1 MPTKLKGRT
10 TPAAVAGKNGYSLI
24 SSKKF
29 RQMYAALLQCELLE
43 ERLGGLLLN
52 GTGSAIA
59 AAVGLT
65 LDLEREDTIVL
76 SPRTLG
82 AGLVKGV
89 PVSTL
94 TNHASAALSNGA
106 AFTFGEVNAFK
117 PPSSSASVHAGLA
130 TGAALAYKMAKNRGI
145 AMAFIEG
152 GAAAL
157 KECREALELASK
169 HKLPVLY
176 VVQTGL
182 DRSDEKLLARLAAL
196 FPVITVDA
204 HDVVAIYRVAQESIA
219 RARDGG
225 PTLIVCVPS
234 ASDGAPA
241 NAVSNLEKY
250 LSGKKLF
257 EGSWKEEALAQMSAE
272 LGRGL
277 SSSV

>member
-1 MPTKLKGRT
+1 MPTKLNGRAT
-10 TPAAVAGKNGYSLI
+10 SAAVAGKNGYSLI

-29 RQMYAALLQCELLE
+29 RQIYAALLRCELLE

-76 SPRTLG
+76 SPRSLV

-89 PVSTL
+89 PISTL
-94 TNHASAALSNGA
+94 TNHAGALLNGA

-145 AMAFIEG
+145 AVAFIEG
-152 GAAAL
+152 SAAAL

-176 VVQTGL
+176 VVQTEL

-196 FPVITVDA
+196 FPVIAVDA
-204 HDVVAIYRVAQESIA
+204 HDVVAIYRVAQESIS

-225 PTLIVCVPS
+225 PTLIVCVPA

-241 NAVSNLEKY
+241 NAVSNMEKY
-250 LSGKKLF
+250 LAGKKLL
-257 EGSWKEEALAQMSAE
+257 ESSWKEEALAQMSAE

-277 SSSV
+277 SSSI